1 MDDPAPVDVDRL
13 HDELE
18 RRVAQRRARGDYP
31 EDLVAALDAQ
41 WAALVD
47 QREDREW
54 PGAEVERD
62 LAAVDDAGRFSSERI
77 DLGGGPV
84 ARRTVHQVAARL
96 VTRQVEGILAQA
108 RAHAAAVRSAL
119 GSQWSAIG
127 VLEARQSRL
136 EQRLES
142 ALDKL
147 ARYERGDGPPAVVAR
162 ELQEE
167 LRRARRGR
175 PGPFRPPWRPEELA
189 EAVGGAADRAAAL
202 AARIDAGPV
211 LDLDPDLGAHA
222 LLAGRGLEVEAA
234 DPGGLASRDDA
245 SLGGVLAGRALE
257 RLGAGELVDLVAE
270 AARALRPGGRL
281 VADAANPASVYAMRR
296 WFADPA
302 RRRPVDHR
310 LLVFLLRRAGFAQ
323 VAVEWHSP
331 VPAGERLAGGDD
343 DARRLD
349 RLLFADQG
357 YAVVA
362 TR

>member
-1 MDDPAPVDVDRL
+1 VDDPAPVDVDRL
-13 HDELE
+13 HAELE

-31 EDLVAALDAQ
+31 DDLVAALDAQ

-47 QREDREW
+47 QREDGEW
-54 PGAEVERD
+54 PGAEVERH
-62 LAAVDDAGRFSSERI
+62 LAALDDAGRFSSERI
-77 DLGGGPV
+77 DLGGGPP

-108 RAHAAAVRSAL
+108 RAHAGAVRSAL
-119 GSQWSAIG
+119 GSQWSAIA

-147 ARYERGDGPPAVVAR
+147 ARYERGDGPPAVVDR
-162 ELQEE
+162 ELGEE
-167 LRRARRGR
+167 LRRARRR
-175 PGPFRPPWRPEELA
+175 LGPFRPPWRPEELA
-189 EAVGGAADRAAAL
+189 EAVGGATDRAAAL
-202 AARIDAGPV
+202 AARIEAGPV

-234 DPGGLASRDDA
+234 DPGALASRDDA
-245 SLGGVLAGRALE
+245 SLGGVLAGRAVE

-281 VADAANPASVYAMRR
+281 VADAANPASVYAMRH

-310 LLVFLLRRAGFAQ
+310 LLVFLLRRAGFAR

-331 VPAGERLAGGDD
+331 VPPGERLAGGDD